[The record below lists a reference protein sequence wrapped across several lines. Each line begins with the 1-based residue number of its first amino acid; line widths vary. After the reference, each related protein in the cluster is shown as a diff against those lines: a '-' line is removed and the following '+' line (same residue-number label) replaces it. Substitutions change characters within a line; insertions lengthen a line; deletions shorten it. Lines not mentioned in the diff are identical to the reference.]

1 MVEDIT
7 SAGFGVFG
15 TYVGQDNLCPRWNP
29 YIEPETIE
37 EYFQALAPKMQGFL
51 LNWRSTS
58 NHVKILPVE
67 FFNYLCTTLRKSN
80 SRILIYGEVYYGR
93 IDPLGGTSTLV
104 YTVPENVTGVLI
116 NNMGYY
122 GYNITY
128 IVNSLFT
135 SIVPNYKK
143 IDKIGQVIGYGPY
156 YCSRPEFNANLTLEK
171 EYNYKS
177 KVETAF
183 MRTGYGTVTMSH
195 DGVDDD

>member
-1 MVEDIT
+1 M
-7 SAGFGVFG
+7 
-15 TYVGQDNLCPRWNP
+15 Y
-29 YIEPETIE
+29 
-37 EYFQALAPKMQGFL
+37 
-51 LNWRSTS
+51 
-58 NHVKILPVE
+58 
-67 FFNYLCTTLRKSN
+67 TL
-80 SRILIYGEVYYGR
+80 
-93 IDPLGGTSTLV
+93 
-104 YTVPENVTGVLI
+104 PENATGVLI

-171 EYNYKS
+171 EYSYKS

-195 DGVDDD
+195 DGVDDDQTSLVSGNTGKSRCYDTTDNILYDTKV